1 MLGKQLRLIRKFF
14 YFFIKL
20 GYDSSENPPPP
31 YALMVGQQITQL
43 NMKMKG
49 TNCRALTFA
58 LYFQ

>member
-20 GYDSSENPPPP
+20 GYDSSETPPP